1 MLSRTLRS
9 LPALVVSLALGLSL
23 SSCSDATNKDE
34 EATEAL
40 PPVIVELDQLD
51 GETFE
56 ITSDRPLVV
65 NAPEPAD
72 WQGETADPAVAVF
85 APGRLEESAE
95 YNPGFEAVGPG
106 LTSASM
112 TGPDGTTYNFE
123 LAVP

>member
-23 SSCSDATNKDE
+23 SSCSDTTNKDE

-56 ITSDRPLVV
+56 ITADRPLVV
-65 NAPEPAD
+65 NAPEPAG
-72 WQGETADPAVAVF
+72 WQGETADPSVAAFV
-85 APGRLEESAE
+85 PGKLEETAE

-106 LTSASM
+106 STNASM
-112 TGPDGTTYNFE
+112 TGPDGNTYSFE
-123 LAVP
+123 IVVP